1 LSGWNLDTAK
11 LLTSRINPFC
21 KLIFPYTIQQSI
33 SSIIIAKGK
42 NITSPHPSGDFTAVL
57 RSSLSGEFSAIPH
70 DQGAVR
76 GNDQNRTVF
85 LKATDIRASKREKE
99 VMRTMRLMGWFQ
111 AGYFVPVYAIANI
124 ESSSPIAPNGIQ
136 QIRKFLFR
144 ERFYAVSQTTLALG
158 AFGLLRN

>member
-1 LSGWNLDTAK
+1 M
-11 LLTSRINPFC
+11 I
-21 KLIFPYTIQQSI
+21 
-33 SSIIIAKGK
+33 
-42 NITSPHPSGDFTAVL
+42 
-57 RSSLSGEFSAIPH
+57 GE
-70 DQGAVR
+70 G
-76 GNDQNRTVF
+76 TVF
-85 LKATDIRASKREKE
+85 LIATGIRALRRERRA
-99 VMRTMRLMGWFQ
+99 MRAMILMGWFQ